1 MQTAVMGK
9 QQLLPPAKG
18 RFVLFTFVAALM
30 FNLLPWQAVG
40 LMLRPDMVALVL
52 IYWCIH
58 QPRMVGMGAAWL
70 LGLMLDVADGML
82 LGQSAL
88 AYTLLAF
95 AALLLRRRILQFPLG
110 QQALHILP
118 VLLLLQFAML
128 GIKLAAGNS
137 FAGWGYFLASFT
149 GALLWPVVAS
159 LLMLSQRREIKSEPT
174 IQPGHK

>member
-1 MQTAVMGK
+1 MGK

-18 RFVLFTFVAALM
+18 GFVLFTFVASLM
-30 FNLLPWQAVG
+30 FNLLPWQDVG

-118 VLLLLQFAML
+118 VLLLLQFVLL
-128 GIKLAAGNS
+128 GIKLAAGSS

-159 LLMLSQRREIKSEPT
+159 FLRLSQRRGIKSEST

>member
-1 MQTAVMGK
+1 M
-9 QQLLPPAKG
+9 
-18 RFVLFTFVAALM
+18 
-30 FNLLPWQAVG
+30 
-40 LMLRPDMVALVL
+40 
-52 IYWCIH
+52 
-58 QPRMVGMGAAWL
+58 
-70 LGLMLDVADGML
+70 
-82 LGQSAL
+82 

>member
-1 MQTAVMGK
+1 MQTAAMGK
-9 QQLLPPAKG
+9 QQLLPPVKG
-18 RFVLFTFVAALM
+18 RFVLFTFIASLM
-30 FNLLPWQAVG
+30 FNLLPWQGVG

-52 IYWCIH
+52 LYWCIH

-118 VLLLLQFAML
+118 LLLLLQFVTL
-128 GIKLAAGNS
+128 GIKLAAGSS
-137 FAGWGYFLASFT
+137 FAGWGYFFASFT
-149 GALLWPVVAS
+149 GALLWPVVAA
-159 LLMLSQRREIKSEPT
+159 LLMLSRRRETKSEPS
-174 IQPGHK
+174 IQAGHK